1 MKATTW
7 IRLGVCA
14 LSWSGVALGQA
25 PAKPSDE
32 QLADRDFATAL
43 ELMEA
48 KRYAE
53 ARPLLE
59 ESQRLAPA
67 SGTLL
72 NLADCYQE
80 LGRLTLALETF
91 SQAAELARRTGNIAR
106 QQVAEQRKQ
115 ALAPR
120 LAHVIVTAPNA
131 PPGLTLTLDGKELPE
146 KFWARPQAVDPGAHA
161 VRATAPGKQAHEI
174 ALGPLPEGATRSVE
188 IPPLAPLAAAELTPA
203 DEAPGQEPRAT
214 DWQTVGAITSAAL
227 GTVAVVGGTLF
238 AVHSQSKHEESDRYC
253 DGSRC
258 SDPQGVDAMHDAII
272 AGDRATACFIVA
284 GVGLSV
290 AGVLWFVRP
299 FDSDDPGPTQ
309 VAVGPGRLELRV
321 RW

>member
-1 MKATTW
+1 MKATIW
-7 IRLGVCA
+7 IRIGVCA
-14 LSWSGVALGQA
+14 LLWSGVLLGQT
-25 PAKPSDE
+25 PVKPSDE
-32 QLADRDFATAL
+32 QLADRHFAAAL

-48 KRYAE
+48 KRYAD

-72 NLADCYQE
+72 NLADCYQA
-80 LGRLTLALETF
+80 LGRLTLALEAF
-91 SQAAELARRTGNIAR
+91 SQAAELARRTGNVAR

-115 ALAPR
+115 ALVPR

-131 PPGLTLTLDGKELPE
+131 PPGLTLTLDGKQLPE
-146 KFWARPQAVDPGAHA
+146 AFWAKPQAVDPGAHS

-188 IPPLAPLAAAELTPA
+188 IPALAPVAAVEPAPA
-203 DEAPGQEPRAT
+203 DEAPRAT
-214 DWQTVGAITSAAL
+214 DWQEVGAITSAAL
-227 GTVAVVGGTLF
+227 GTVAAVGGTFF

-253 DGSRC
+253 DGSQC
-258 SDPQGVDAMHDAII
+258 SDPQGVDAMNDAIV
-272 AGDRATACFIVA
+272 AGNRATACFIVA
-284 GVGLSV
+284 GVALST

-299 FDSDDPGPTQ
+299 FDSDDTGPTQ
-309 VAVGPGRLELRV
+309 VGVGPGHLELRV

>member
-1 MKATTW
+1 MKARTW
-7 IRLGVCA
+7 IQVSLCA
-14 LSWSGVALGQA
+14 LLWAGVALGQA

-32 QLADRDFATAL
+32 QLADQHFSDAL

-80 LGRLTLALETF
+80 LGSLTLALETF
-91 SQAAELARRTGNIAR
+91 SQAAELARRTGNVAR

-120 LAHVIVTAPNA
+120 LAHVIVNAPNA
-131 PPGLTLTLDGKELPE
+131 PPGLTLTLDGKELPQA
-146 KFWARPQAVDPGAHA
+146 FWGKPQAVDPGAHA
-161 VRATAPGKQAHEI
+161 LRASAPGKAPLEI
-174 ALGPLPEGATRSVE
+174 STEPLSEGATRTVE
-188 IPPLAPLAAAELTPA
+188 LPPLAPLPAPAAAE
-203 DEAPGQEPRAT
+203 GQESPAT
-214 DWQTVGAITSAAL
+214 DWQQVGAIAGAAL
-227 GTVAVVGGTLF
+227 GTVAAVGGTFF
-238 AVHSQSKHEESDRYC
+238 AVHSDSKHEESDRYC
-253 DGSRC
+253 DGGTC
-258 SDPQGVDAMHDAII
+258 SDPRGVDAMNDAIV
-272 AGDRATACFIVA
+272 AGDRATACFILA
-284 GVGLSV
+284 GVALST

-299 FDSDDPGPTQ
+299 FDSDDPAKAQ
-309 VAVGPGRLELRV
+309 VGVGPGRLELSV